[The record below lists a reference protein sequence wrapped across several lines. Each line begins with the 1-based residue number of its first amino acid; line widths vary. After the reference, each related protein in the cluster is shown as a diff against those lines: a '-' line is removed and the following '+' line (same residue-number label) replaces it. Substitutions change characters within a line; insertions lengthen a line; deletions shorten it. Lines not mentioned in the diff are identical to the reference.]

1 MGRSEYTKKEGYRES
16 SHLRMQSDCK
26 KEKGRVTEETRN
38 GREVHSGAE
47 EKACVCRAEG
57 GQECRHGGE
66 EAEAA
71 FKQQRAVAVGMI
83 GFNGVKLAKARFNG
97 VGECHG
103 HAPVI
108 DNKQLVT
115 HEARYVLLLSG
126 IKVRKM
132 KDIFILRRLDNFFRG
147 INNTLLIQPLL
158 P

>member
-1 MGRSEYTKKEGYRES
+1 MSEYTKKEGYRES

-83 GFNGVKLAKARFNG
+83 GFNGVKLAKARFKG

>member
-1 MGRSEYTKKEGYRES
+1 MGMSEYTKKEGYRES

-71 FKQQRAVAVGMI
+71 FKQQVLRGEIIGGFQPQLHIRRALG
-83 GFNGVKLAKARFNG
+83 GVRGVQCFRYIRITAGGTLASVETKI
-97 VGECHG
+97 CHVV
-103 HAPVI
+103 PVCS
-108 DNKQLVT
+108 
-115 HEARYVLLLSG
+115 RS
-126 IKVRKM
+126 
-132 KDIFILRRLDNFFRG
+132 
-147 INNTLLIQPLL
+147 
-158 P
+158 